1 MAKDEKAVPE
11 ADKPAKVVIEVPVKE
26 EVAKEQKKIF
36 QLSSFKEETNVVSE
50 RPKSQRKA
58 LEGSK
63 KLILEA
69 LKKHEFSP

>member
-1 MAKDEKAVPE
+1 M
-11 ADKPAKVVIEVPVKE
+11 VIEVPVKE
-26 EVAKEQKKIF
+26 EVAEEEKKIF
-36 QLSSFKEETNVVSE
+36 QLSSFKEEINVVSE

-58 LEGSK
+58 LEDSK